1 MVHSALYSINLEKI
15 VLEKTR
21 FNAIKSS
28 IMYFFKCN
36 CSLRIQ
42 NMSFEPKIWTSIF
55 NYVLPLEHCALHANT
70 WKLLLLKT
78 KSSPFLNVE
87 IPRREYSFLKW
98 NLRKYLTK
106 IMIEIKR
113 AGAGDNISSIYRTYF
128 FEHIWK

>member
-36 CSLRIQ
+36 CSFRIQ

-55 NYVLPLEHCALHANT
+55 NYVLPLEHCAGG
-70 WKLLLLKT
+70 K
-78 KSSPFLNVE
+78 V
-87 IPRREYSFLKW
+87 
-98 NLRKYLTK
+98 
-106 IMIEIKR
+106 R
-113 AGAGDNISSIYRTYF
+113 ALF
-128 FEHIWK
+128 